1 MLANVANAVTG
12 AGPITVNSPVT
23 QAIVRP
29 AEPSG
34 LGAPSARRLVATD
47 GPRTHMTA
55 GEPTCTGETEWS

>member
-23 QAIVRP
+23 PAIVRP

-47 GPRTHMTA
+47 GPKK
-55 GEPTCTGETEWS
+55 PT